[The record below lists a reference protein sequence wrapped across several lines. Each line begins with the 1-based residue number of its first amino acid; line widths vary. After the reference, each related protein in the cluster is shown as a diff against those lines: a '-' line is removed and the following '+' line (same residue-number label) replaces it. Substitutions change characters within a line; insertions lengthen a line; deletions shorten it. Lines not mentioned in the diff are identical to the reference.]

1 MTLRIAVIMLLAST
15 TAILPATIVP
25 ALADQAAADRYIAE
39 QWAKIGAMQAD
50 NAKRD
55 ANQKALCARVGSVR
69 IGLSPDGVLKS
80 CWGKPTKINTTLTA
94 DHKTEQWVYGSGHYV
109 YLTDGFVTAIQASR

>member
-1 MTLRIAVIMLLAST
+1 MILRAIIMLLAST
-15 TAILPATIVP
+15 AVAAALAP
-25 ALADQAAADRYIAE
+25 ALADQASADRYIEE
-39 QWAKIGAMQAD
+39 QWAKIAAMRAD

-69 IGLSPDGVLKS
+69 IGLNTEGVLKS

-94 DHKTEQWVYGSGHYV
+94 DHKTEQWVYGSGHYL